1 MEGGGEVESAST
13 ASRHPGVI
21 QSLFAGA
28 VAGAVAK
35 TVIAPLERTKIS
47 FQVDSKSFSF
57 LKAFEYLVKRYKT
70 EGLLSLW
77 RGNSATM
84 ARIVPYAA
92 IQFASY
98 EQYKLLL
105 RPSSSHEQVLS
116 PPRRFV
122 AGSLA
127 GMTATICTYPL
138 DLTRA
143 RMALMTRH
151 MPHAFVHTF
160 MSVLRAKGVK
170 GLYRGVWPTLA
181 GIIPYAGTSF
191 FTFETLKKLHQ
202 DYCHTSPPPIARLVF
217 GAIAGLFGQT
227 VTYPMDIVRRRMQTE
242 GMALPVAYE
251 GIVGT
256 LSYVYRTEGIR
267 GLFKGVSMNWVKGPI
282 VVSISFNVYDLVTHS
297 LLQRKSHIS

>member
-1 MEGGGEVESAST
+1 MDSGR
-13 ASRHPGVI
+13 RHPGVI

-47 FQVDSKSFSF
+47 FQVDSQSFSF
-57 LKAFEYLVKRYKT
+57 LKAFQFLVKSYKT
-70 EGLLSLW
+70 DGLLSLW

-98 EQYKLLL
+98 EQYKHLL
-105 RPSSSHEQVLS
+105 RPSSSHEQALS
-116 PPRRFV
+116 PPRRFIV
-122 AGSLA
+122 GSLA

-143 RMALMTRH
+143 RMALMH
-151 MPHAFVHTF
+151 QHVPHAFVHTF
-160 MSVLRAKGVK
+160 TSVLRAKGVR
-170 GLYRGVWPTLA
+170 GLYRGVWPTLV
-181 GIIPYAGTSF
+181 GIIPYSGTSF

-202 DYCHTSPPPIARLVF
+202 DYSHKPPSPITRLVF
-217 GAIAGLFGQT
+217 GALAGLLGQT

-242 GMALPVAYE
+242 GAALPVAYNS
-251 GIVGT
+251 IVST
-256 LSYVYRTEGIR
+256 LSYVYRTEGVR
-267 GLFKGVSMNWVKGPI
+267 GLFKGVTMNWVKGPI
-282 VVSISFNVYDLVTHS
+282 VISISFNLYDLITHRF
-297 LLQRKSHIS
+297 LQRKIHTGQ